1 MSAQKIH
8 PTFKICTDPQR
19 VCKLLVESFLK
30 EGSNPHFWGT
40 LWITL
45 LSKIYGYFLRVDTTW
60 HMNDERE
67 REIILV
73 VGQHEERT
81 GPLLRKCD
89 LYNNRAARD
98 DWIVATIIF
107 PLFRIISFPKW
118 MLFVFFIDFPERRQ
132 GAILWVCT
140 SKVDVP
146 KWDTTIIHTPIFEW
160 YVVKCESKNG
170 HKKRHLVKKI
180 LEYVVNIC

>member
-1 MSAQKIH
+1 
-8 PTFKICTDPQR
+8 
-19 VCKLLVESFLK
+19 
-30 EGSNPHFWGT
+30 
-40 LWITL
+40 
-45 LSKIYGYFLRVDTTW
+45 
-60 HMNDERE
+60 
-67 REIILV
+67 
-73 VGQHEERT
+73 
-81 GPLLRKCD
+81 
-89 LYNNRAARD
+89 
-98 DWIVATIIF
+98 
-107 PLFRIISFPKW
+107 